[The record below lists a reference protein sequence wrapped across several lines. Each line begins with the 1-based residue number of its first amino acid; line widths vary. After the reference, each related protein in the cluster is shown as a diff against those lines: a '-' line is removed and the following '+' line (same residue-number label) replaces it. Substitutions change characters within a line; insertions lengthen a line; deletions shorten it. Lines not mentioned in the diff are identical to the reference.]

1 MGNLEKFDNKIHKLK
16 YNISLLK
23 SRKKNYREIK
33 KEKA

>member
-23 SRKKNYREIK
+23 SRKKTIDK
-33 KEKA
+33 